1 MRKACVGRGGS
12 GMKITIWAAAA
23 ALAVI
28 AGAAAAQTSSGAAG
42 GADLAGDWQGQMKVH
57 QEMLPII
64 IHLGNQV
71 TGDSP
76 AERLFG
82 VPGKLEQ
89 SGDKLTVTL
98 QTGGVFEGAL
108 TKAGKLEG
116 AYTRGDLTV
125 PVVLERQAA

>member
-1 MRKACVGRGGS
+1 L
-12 GMKITIWAAAA
+12 
-23 ALAVI
+23 ALAMI
-28 AGAAAAQTSSGAAG
+28 GGAAAAQTAAAP
-42 GADLAGDWQGQMKVH
+42 ADVGGDWQGQMKVH
-57 QEMLPII
+57 QEMLPIV
-64 IHLGNQV
+64 IHLGSQV

-89 SGDKLTVTL
+89 TGDKLKVTL

-116 AYTRGDLTV
+116 EYTRGDFTI
-125 PVVLERQAA
+125 PVVLERQAAAAPAKP

>member
-1 MRKACVGRGGS
+1 
-12 GMKITIWAAAA
+12 MKTTIGVAAL

-28 AGAAAAQTSSGAAG
+28 GGAAAAQAPVQAAG
-42 GADLAGDWQGQMKVH
+42 GANLAGDWQGQMKVH
-57 QEMLPII
+57 KELLPIV
-64 IHLGNQV
+64 IHLGSEV

-89 SGDKLTVTL
+89 NGDKLTVTL

-116 AYTRGDLTV
+116 AYTRGDFTV
-125 PVVLERQAA
+125 PVVLERQAAAAAPAKP